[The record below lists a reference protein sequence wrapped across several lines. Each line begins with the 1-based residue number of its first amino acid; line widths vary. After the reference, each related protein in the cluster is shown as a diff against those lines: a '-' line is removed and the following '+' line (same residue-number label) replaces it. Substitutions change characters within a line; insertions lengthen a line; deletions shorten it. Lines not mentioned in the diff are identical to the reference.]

1 MYQKCHVNE
10 VQTQRYV
17 DARYGSQLIKKL
29 KYMEFI
35 SQTMIHQNKLKVT
48 LKS

>member
-1 MYQKCHVNE
+1 MHKKCHVNE

-35 SQTMIHQNKLKVT
+35 SKTMIHHNKRK
-48 LKS
+48 